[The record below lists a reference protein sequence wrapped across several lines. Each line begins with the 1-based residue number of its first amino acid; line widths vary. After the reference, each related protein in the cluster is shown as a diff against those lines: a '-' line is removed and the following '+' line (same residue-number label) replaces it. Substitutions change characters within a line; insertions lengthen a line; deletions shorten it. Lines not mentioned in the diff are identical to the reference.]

1 MNQLSHYIVHGWPTH
16 RHLSDPLTFDYWNYK
31 SELSIEDGI
40 IFKGDKLVIPEAERV
55 SYTKDL
61 HVGHLGEEKTLLRA
75 RQLVFWPNLTNDIRA
90 VVSGCTSCQADRPA
104 LQREPMIPHE
114 MPARPWE
121 VVGIDFF
128 EWNGS
133 HYLLI
138 ADVFSKFPVIRGMTV
153 TTTTKTIAALK
164 TVFGEYGVPQQIMT
178 DQGPQFT
185 SQEFQEFTNSYEIN
199 TKHSSPRYPQSN
211 GFIEAMVKT
220 VKGILTRAR
229 DSGTDPQLAMLIYR
243 TTPFKAGV
251 ASPSELLNGRRYQA
265 LIPMK
270 GRLSSCQ
277 EYSRERLLNNRQQ
290 VIDKYNEQAKNRSDL
305 QEMQKVW
312 FQKDPNQPR
321 WEEATVV
328 QVTDQ
333 PRSYVV
339 QKGDGAQYQR
349 TSRHVRPAAQKQDAP
364 AAPKQD
370 TPAAPKQDDAST
382 EMTAAVAPPVVSE
395 SPQQTQ
401 PYMTRSG
408 RVSRK
413 PDRLQL

>member
-1 MNQLSHYIVHGWPTH
+1 MTNQQRQYRPSLDWTPDTKLPQRFARWKEEMEDEILLFEGDEKSPKYIC
-16 RHLSDPLTFDYWNYK
+16 N
-31 SELSIEDGI
+31 
-40 IFKGDKLVIPEAERV
+40 
-55 SYTKDL
+55 
-61 HVGHLGEEKTLLRA
+61 
-75 RQLVFWPNLTNDIRA
+75 
-90 VVSGCTSCQADRPA
+90 
-104 LQREPMIPHE
+104 
-114 MPARPWE
+114 
-121 VVGIDFF
+121 
-128 EWNGS
+128 
-133 HYLLI
+133 
-138 ADVFSKFPVIRGMTV
+138 
-153 TTTTKTIAALK
+153 
-164 TVFGEYGVPQQIMT
+164 
-178 DQGPQFT
+178 
-185 SQEFQEFTNSYEIN
+185 
-199 TKHSSPRYPQSN
+199 
-211 GFIEAMVKT
+211 FIKVC
-220 VKGILTRAR
+220 
-229 DSGTDPQLAMLIYR
+229 S
-243 TTPFKAGV
+243 
-251 ASPSELLNGRRYQA
+251 
-265 LIPMK
+265 

-370 TPAAPKQDDAST
+370 APAAPKQDAPAAPKQDAPAAPKQDAPAAPKQDAPAAPKQDAPAAPKQDAPAAPKQDAPCCSKARCSLLLQSKMLPAAPKQDAPCCSKARCSLLLQSKMLLAAPKQDALAAPKQDALAAPKQDDAST
-382 EMTAAVAPPVVSE
+382 EMIAAVAPPVVSE

-408 RVSRK
+408 RVSRR